1 MALSQRTL
9 LYLIEGTTK
18 QAATYVLTFHKAFH
32 FPVIVLSME
41 IMCDACV
48 VLSQHMYIHQISR
61 HKQNI
66 ATCIISLLYTNQ
78 GNL

>member
-18 QAATYVLTFHKAFH
+18 QAAMYLHFIKHFI

-48 VLSQHMYIHQISR
+48 VLSQHMHVHQISR